1 MNVIGGTGAR
11 GKNSWRLGERL
22 RRRIHQRWQTV
33 TSEFRFGPAVLQFT
47 RIADPN
53 RVLDDAVAEEDR
65 RRRDGDPPLYEPP
78 HLPYWAEL
86 WDSAGGL
93 AQVLARTE
101 PLAGTRVLDLG
112 CGMGLCG
119 AVAAALRANVL
130 LVDLEPFA
138 LLFARLNTLPF
149 ADRAR
154 VRRLDWRHDRLDE
167 QFDLILGADILYE
180 RGQWEFLCEFFRG
193 HLADHGRVLLAEPG
207 RQSGDAFVPWIK
219 QRDWAVREEI
229 QPVVTRAAP
238 IRILQLDRGVSAAG
252 MAGG

>member
-1 MNVIGGTGAR
+1 MNVIAGPGTQR
-11 GKNSWRLGERL
+11 LNSWRLRERL
-22 RRRIHQRWQTV
+22 LRRIHQRWQTV

-65 RRRDGDPPLYEPP
+65 RRHNGDPPLYEPP

-93 AQVLARTE
+93 AQMLARTG
-101 PLAGTRVLDLG
+101 PVAGMRVLDLG

-119 AVAAALRANVL
+119 AVAAALGAHVL
-130 LVDLEPFA
+130 LVDLEPYA

-149 ADRAR
+149 AARAR
-154 VRRLDWRHDRLDE
+154 VRRLDWRHDHLDE

-180 RGQWEFLCEFFRG
+180 RGQWEFLCEFFTG

-207 RQSGDAFVPWIK
+207 RQSGEAFVPWIG
-219 QRDWAVREEI
+219 QRGWLVREEI
-229 QPVVTRAAP
+229 QPVVTRPGP
-238 IRILQLDRGVSAAG
+238 IRILKLDRRV
-252 MAGG
+252 